1 MSKKFKITATFFSLS
16 TEPSR
21 AAFRS
26 SFEVIET
33 NTGWSA
39 AYDILL
45 LIKETM
51 GLPRTV
57 SVIKSDDCNIRTVR
71 VINAVVKVSHLSP
84 LQ

>member
-1 MSKKFKITATFFSLS
+1 
-16 TEPSR
+16 
-21 AAFRS
+21 
-26 SFEVIET
+26 
-33 NTGWSA
+33 
-39 AYDILL
+39 
-45 LIKETM
+45 M